1 MNPNQNSNSKYCQT
15 KKAIFWFYWDFSKRT
30 WNTNDVGIEEMRHT
44 LWKVDMCKCQ
54 KNDLKAQMK
63 SLLLDCTWLENS
75 LEYIYMRDVYLMLQ
89 DLILQTL
96 FFWNQEII
104 EELFFFSFFY
114 GDHLVFLLSFFWP
127 LGIFF
132 LSLFLF
138 ASSKIYFY
146 FWNMTALHPHS
157 WMILALEYKQQLN
170 KRIEVFE
177 TKYLPLFLSLFLI
190 L

>member
-75 LEYIYMRDVYLMLQ
+75 LEYIYMRDVYLMPQ

-96 FFWNQEII
+96 FFEIKRSLRSFSFS
-104 EELFFFSFFY
+104 LFFMATTWSFFS
-114 GDHLVFLLSFFWP
+114 LFFWP

-132 LSLFLF
+132 FLSFFLPPQKSIF
-138 ASSKIYFY
+138 I
-146 FWNMTALHPHS
+146 
-157 WMILALEYKQQLN
+157 
-170 KRIEVFE
+170 FE
-177 TKYLPLFLSLFLI
+177 TWQLSIPTLEWYSPSSI
-190 L
+190 NNN

>member
-15 KKAIFWFYWDFSKRT
+15 KKAIFWFHWDFSKRS

-96 FFWNQEII
+96 FFLKSRDHWGAF
-104 EELFFFSFFY
+104 LFLFFLWRPLGLSSLFFLTTWYFFSFS
-114 GDHLVFLLSFFWP
+114 LSFC
-127 LGIFF
+127 L
-132 LSLFLF
+132 LKNLFLF
-138 ASSKIYFY
+138 LKHDSSPSP
-146 FWNMTALHPHS
+146 L
-157 WMILALEYKQQLN
+157 LN
-170 KRIEVFE
+170 DTRPRV
-177 TKYLPLFLSLFLI
+177 
-190 L
+190 

>member
-96 FFWNQEII
+96 FFEIKRSLRSFSFS
-104 EELFFFSFFY
+104 LFLWRPLGLSSLFFLTTWYFFSFS
-114 GDHLVFLLSFFWP
+114 LSFC
-127 LGIFF
+127 L
-132 LSLFLF
+132 LKNLFLF
-138 ASSKIYFY
+138 LKHDSSPSP
-146 FWNMTALHPHS
+146 L
-157 WMILALEYKQQLN
+157 LN
-170 KRIEVFE
+170 DTRPRV
-177 TKYLPLFLSLFLI
+177 
-190 L
+190 